1 MIIGPGSF
9 PRTES
14 RFALQVRVN
23 KPSKPRK
30 DLSDAEMMN
39 FHMEALSQQLKQ
51 VLKDLALH
59 HPAPQ
64 TPPIAV
70 LHINSGI
77 IPMPSRDWSSLKCST
92 PGKLIHVARRNLLA
106 EMPGCN
112 FLQVRAGIAFAV
124 AFERTLIL
132 PELICYCDRSW

>member
-1 MIIGPGSF
+1 MTIGPGSF
-9 PRTES
+9 PRHES

-51 VLKDLALH
+51 VLTDLALH

-64 TPPIAV
+64 TPPVAV
-70 LHINSGI
+70 YITSGI
-77 IPMPSRDWSSLKCST
+77 IPMPSRDWWSLKCSI
-92 PGKLIHVARRNLLA
+92 PGKLIHVAGRNPLA